1 MTEQERMLAGT
12 LYFAGDEAL
21 TAARLRAKHL
31 LRQYNTA
38 DPAEDAR
45 RTAILR
51 ELFGALGEDCWIEPT
66 FRCDYGSQIT
76 VGDHFFANYDCIFLD
91 VAPISIG
98 SHVMLGPRVCLYT
111 AGHPTDAAV
120 RDLGL
125 EYGHPITLGDSVWLG
140 GNVVVCPGVSIGSG
154 TVVAAGSVVT
164 RDIPAGVVAA
174 GNPCRVLRPLA
185 DSDRAVWEAARR
197 AYAAQ

>member
-140 GNVVVCPGVSIGSG
+140 GKASFYHTCPLI
-154 TVVAAGSVVT
+154 
-164 RDIPAGVVAA
+164 
-174 GNPCRVLRPLA
+174 
-185 DSDRAVWEAARR
+185 
-197 AYAAQ
+197 